1 MYFPKRDP
9 SENWRKKS
17 VKKFYNVKN
26 GTYVY
31 RIYDKIKDW
40 KMTITSIYNN
50 QKHLASNISL
60 ELFDNTNKIVII
72 NKLRNRKD
80 TPTGIVDVSYW

>member
-1 MYFPKRDP
+1 
-9 SENWRKKS
+9 
-17 VKKFYNVKN
+17 
-26 GTYVY
+26 
-31 RIYDKIKDW
+31 
-40 KMTITSIYNN
+40 MTITSIYNN

-80 TPTGIVDVSYW
+80 TPTGIVDVSY